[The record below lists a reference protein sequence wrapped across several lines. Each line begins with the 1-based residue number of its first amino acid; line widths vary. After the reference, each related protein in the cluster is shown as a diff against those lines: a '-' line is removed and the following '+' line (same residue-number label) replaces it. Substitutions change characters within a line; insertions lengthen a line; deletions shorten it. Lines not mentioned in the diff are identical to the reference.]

1 MRKAAAT
8 LFLTGLALTATGAAQ
23 AQIVNIDA
31 THGFTYD
38 GGGSDPAPV
47 PGQHLNLIGAP
58 VTLTLPAGAYNIT
71 NASGLP
77 GATFEAW
84 SYNVNTSSWAWA
96 FVMADDAT
104 RKTIQYYGV
113 AGGSSS
119 AEVASNPLVKSFSA
133 SFSLAAPQTL
143 VFTLRDYY
151 VPDNAG
157 GISILV
163 SPANPV
169 PEPAALVLMALG
181 LGTILLTVR
190 RRKDASASIG

>member
-1 MRKAAAT
+1 MRCIRRLLFAA
-8 LFLTGLALTATGAAQ
+8 GLCCAIAAQ

-47 PGQHLNLIGAP
+47 PGQHLNLIGTP
-58 VTLTLPAGAYNIT
+58 ITLTLGAGDYTIT
-71 NASGLP
+71 NAAGKP
-77 GATFEAW
+77 GALFEAW

-113 AGGSSS
+113 AGGNSQ
-119 AEVASNPLVKSFSA
+119 AQVASNPLVQNFSA
-133 SFSLAAPQTL
+133 SFSLPAQQTL

-151 VPDNAG
+151 VLDNAG
-157 GISILV
+157 GISIFIN
-163 SPANPV
+163 PTNPV
-169 PEPAALVLMALG
+169 PEPASAALFALG
-181 LGTILLTVR
+181 IGATAFALR
-190 RRKDASASIG
+190 RRSVRPIA

>member
-1 MRKAAAT
+1 MNRIHRLLAAASLCT
-8 LFLTGLALTATGAAQ
+8 ALAAQ

-38 GGGSDPAPV
+38 WGGSDPGPV
-47 PGQHLNLIGAP
+47 AGQHLNLIGTP
-58 VTLTLPAGAYNIT
+58 VTLALTAGDYTIT
-71 NASGLP
+71 NAAGQP
-77 GATFEAW
+77 GALFKAW
-84 SYNVNTSSWAWA
+84 SYNVFTSSWAWA

-104 RKTIQYYGV
+104 RKTIQYYEA
-113 AGGSSS
+113 AGGSSE
-119 AEVASNPLVKSFSA
+119 AAVAANPLVQNFSA

-157 GISILV
+157 GISILI

-169 PEPAALVLMALG
+169 PEPASAALLAMG
-181 LGTILLTVR
+181 LGATVFVMR
-190 RRKDASASIG
+190 RRSARRPG